1 MHCKKKSIPID
12 HLFGAGEQPARPRMD
27 RSSPADRGALKALPG
42 SSAVIDGEGVVIS
55 TDGVSDFDELRSAVG
70 RKGSRRAFLYA
81 FDLLELN
88 GKESASRVVG
98 TRRRALTRLL
108 AKTEGGIRLSE
119 HIDGP
124 DGRRQCGQLE
134 PRRR

>member
-1 MHCKKKSIPID
+1 MAS
-12 HLFGAGEQPARPRMD
+12 R
-27 RSSPADRGALKALPG
+27 
-42 SSAVIDGEGVVIS
+42 IS
-55 TDGVSDFDELRSAVG
+55 TNCALRVG
-70 RKGSRRAFLYA
+70 REGSRRAFLYA

-88 GKESASRVVG
+88 SKDLRRESWE
-98 TRRRALTRLL
+98 TRRGALTRLL

>member
-1 MHCKKKSIPID
+1 MPVADLRTAKKNIPID
-12 HLFGAGEQPARPRMD
+12 HLVGAGEQPARPRRDD
-27 RSSPADRGALKALPG
+27 RVPLIADALKALPG

-88 GKESASRVVG
+88 GKDLRRESWE
-98 TRRRALTRLL
+98 TRRGL
-108 AKTEGGIRLSE
+108 
-119 HIDGP
+119 
-124 DGRRQCGQLE
+124 
-134 PRRR
+134 

>member
-1 MHCKKKSIPID
+1 MHCKKNIPID

-70 RKGSRRAFLYA
+70 RTARNLRR
-81 FDLLELN
+81 
-88 GKESASRVVG
+88 ESWE